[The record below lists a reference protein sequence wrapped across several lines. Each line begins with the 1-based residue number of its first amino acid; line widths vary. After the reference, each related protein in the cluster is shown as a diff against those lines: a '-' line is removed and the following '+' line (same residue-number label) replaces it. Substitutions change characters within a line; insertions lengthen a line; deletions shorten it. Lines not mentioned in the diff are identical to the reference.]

1 MFHVFNASFS
11 GRDDTIKNVCYLWQP
26 KMNIYY
32 VAAKETM
39 TEGLLLR
46 IISAMLAQQIER
58 TWRAKGVDVTE
69 KRDVNPNDTENMQI
83 GT

>member
-1 MFHVFNASFS
+1 MTHKECVL
-11 GRDDTIKNVCYLWQP
+11 LWQP

-39 TEGLLLR
+39 TEGLLPR
-46 IISAMLAQQIER
+46 IMAGTITVER

-69 KRDVNPNDTENMQI
+69 KRDVNQMIQNIKIALRMD
-83 GT
+83 G

>member
-1 MFHVFNASFS
+1 
-11 GRDDTIKNVCYLWQP
+11 
-26 KMNIYY
+26 MNIYY

-46 IISAMLAQQIER
+46 IMAYAGITVER

-69 KRDVNPNDTENMQI
+69 KRC
-83 GT
+83 